1 MAVLQREFYRSGRG
15 PSLGDEDIWR
25 LVFDRATG
33 NLLVRH
39 EWESARH
46 SGLDEFGIA
55 EFLAQQGAAQAAL
68 LSLLFSE
75 AAVNS

>member
-1 MAVLQREFYRSGRG
+1 MAVLQRVFYRSARG
-15 PSLGDEDIWR
+15 PSLGDEDVWR

-39 EWESARH
+39 EWENTRH
-46 SGLDEFGIA
+46 SGVDEFEIV
-55 EFLAQQGAAQAAL
+55 EFLAQQGAAPTAL

-75 AAVNS
+75 STVDA